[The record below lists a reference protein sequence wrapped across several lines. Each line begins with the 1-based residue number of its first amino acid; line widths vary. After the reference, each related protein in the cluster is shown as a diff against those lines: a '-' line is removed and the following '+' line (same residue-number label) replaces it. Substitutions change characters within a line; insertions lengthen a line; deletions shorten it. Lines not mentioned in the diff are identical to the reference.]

1 MFFALIHIIFSD
13 LQFPFEE
20 LGEVRIYLK
29 SKLRQDVRIKALNET
44 ITLEAGERIE
54 TEISRKYNDDK
65 IRKLLIETKF
75 SIKDKVMDDG
85 KLYAD
90 YILECCK

>member
-1 MFFALIHIIFSD
+1 M
-13 LQFPFEE
+13 
-20 LGEVRIYLK
+20 RIYLK